1 MDLTSL
7 FGKIMLFLALLC
19 LVATAAAETNTI
31 QLYVHPGSGT
41 VCVDSQCQVNV
52 GTLSGSS
59 STYFKGVASGQQH
72 TIRVYGTD
80 GYQDYTDQVY
90 MDQSGNHMSFTIY
103 LEPVPVQTA
112 SPDTGTIQVTVS
124 PGLGQVCL
132 DSRECETSTGDTSTY
147 WSVQFS
153 DVPADVAH
161 TITVTADGYQTYTQ
175 QVSIQPDQ
183 RNDVDITLQP
193 LQQVTAP
200 AAQARQSV
208 PLAVPQTTKSPVAI
222 FTIIAAVGICGAI
235 QLIRKKK

>member
-1 MDLTSL
+1 MNFTSP
-7 FGKIMLFLALLC
+7 FRKTILFLALLV

-41 VCVDSQCQVNV
+41 VCVDSTCQVDR
-52 GTLSGSS
+52 GTISGSS
-59 STYFKGVASGQQH
+59 STYFAGVASGQQH
-72 TIRVYGTD
+72 TIRIYGTD

-90 MDQSGNHMSFTIY
+90 MDQSGDHMSFTIY

-112 SPDTGTIQVTVS
+112 APDTGTIQVTVS

-132 DSRECETSTGDTSTY
+132 DSKECESSTGETSTY

-153 DVPADVAH
+153 DVPAVATH

-193 LQQVTAP
+193 LQQATAP
-200 AAQARQSV
+200 AEQAQQSV
-208 PLAVPQTTKSPVAI
+208 PPAAPRSTKSPVAI
-222 FTIIAAVGICGAI
+222 FTIIAAVGICGAPH
-235 QLIRKKK
+235 LIRKKN